1 MPLLPVYLDD
11 KETAQL
17 STERPGMSEPFVSS
31 GADESVQK
39 VRGID
44 VSLSGPSIRQLSE
57 THAAVLQVPC
67 KHLKK
72 TDRVSR
78 PFFKNRKF
86 TVDVG
91 KMWPDCNVRLS
102 YFNLRAVSTF
112 FCDLLRSL
120 MDCRASVSPSRA
132 QPTKP
137 HLLWR
142 LGLTSKQALDP
153 HGPHV

>member
-1 MPLLPVYLDD
+1 MMKLDVFNVRSDFNNWSASGVEWMSLLPVYLDD

-57 THAAVLQVPC
+57 MHAAVLQVPC

-91 KMWPDCNVRLS
+91 KMWPDCNGCVMVAEL
-102 YFNLRAVSTF
+102 F
-112 FCDLLRSL
+112 
-120 MDCRASVSPSRA
+120 
-132 QPTKP
+132 
-137 HLLWR
+137 
-142 LGLTSKQALDP
+142 
-153 HGPHV
+153 